1 MKTINLSGLN
11 MNYYVETL
19 DNGLEIYMLPYDN
32 KKNYF
37 ISFATRFGS
46 EVIEFKDKKQISHKL
61 PLGIAHFLEH
71 KMFEQESGE
80 DPFTFFSK
88 SGTGCNAST
97 SFDNTQYICY
107 GNKKFEENLEYLI
120 NFVNDPYYTDSNVNK
135 EKGIITEEIN
145 MYEDTPEELVFE
157 LMHQKVFDGSSL
169 AWPILGSID
178 NVKSFSHEKLKNY
191 YEKNYFGE
199 NIIISVA
206 GNFETREMLEKIKKY
221 FGGIKNNRAEK
232 KNLEVKY
239 KNDFVIKKKDIEQVH
254 ICLGFPGVKNLV
266 EKIYVLAVFNN
277 IFGGG
282 MSSRLYQKIREE
294 NGLAYSVFSYNY
306 SYEKV
311 GLFNIYAGIN
321 PSKVEDCLK
330 FIIHEIKNLDI
341 NLISQKELAK
351 SKEQLKA
358 GYLLNLESSS
368 SRMNS
373 LGKYMVFYN
382 KILTSEEIIDEI
394 DKINLDDIYN
404 LIREVFDFS
413 KISLSCV
420 ARDNY
425 DLKKIV
431 GENM

>member
-1 MKTINLSGLN
+1 
-11 MNYYVETL
+11 
-19 DNGLEIYMLPYDN
+19 
-32 KKNYF
+32 
-37 ISFATRFGS
+37 
-46 EVIEFKDKKQISHKL
+46 
-61 PLGIAHFLEH
+61 
-71 KMFEQESGE
+71 
-80 DPFTFFSK
+80 
-88 SGTGCNAST
+88 
-97 SFDNTQYICY
+97 
-107 GNKKFEENLEYLI
+107 
-120 NFVNDPYYTDSNVNK
+120 
-135 EKGIITEEIN
+135 
-145 MYEDTPEELVFE
+145 
-157 LMHQKVFDGSSL
+157 MHQKVYDGSSL

-206 GNFETREMLEKIKKY
+206 GNFETQEMLVKIKKY

-330 FIIHEIKNLDI
+330 FIIHEIKNLDV

-358 GYLLNLESSS
+358 SYLLNLESSS

-373 LGKYMVFYN
+373 LGRYMVFYN

-404 LIREVFDFS
+404 LIREIFDFS

>member
-1 MKTINLSGLN
+1 MYEIN
-11 MNYYVETL
+11 TL
-19 DNGLEIYMLPYDN
+19 DNGIKIVSENISFVRSISFGIWVKVGSQNEDLNINGISHFIEHMIFKGTDKRSAKDIAEQMDEIGGQINAFTTKQMTCFYFKILDKNFDKALEIMADMFLN
-32 KKNYF
+32 S
-37 ISFATRFGS
+37 SFSDEEIER
-46 EVIEFKDKKQISHKL
+46 EKQVVI
-61 PLGIAHFLEH
+61 
-71 KMFEQESGE
+71 
-80 DPFTFFSK
+80 
-88 SGTGCNAST
+88 
-97 SFDNTQYICY
+97 
-107 GNKKFEENLEYLI
+107 
-120 NFVNDPYYTDSNVNK
+120 
-135 EKGIITEEIN
+135 EEIN

-191 YEKNYFGE
+191 YKKNYFGE

-232 KNLEVKY
+232 KNLDVKY

-358 GYLLNLESSS
+358 SYLLNLESSS

-373 LGKYMVFYN
+373 LGRYMVFYN

-404 LIREVFDFS
+404 LIKEIFDFN

>member
-1 MKTINLSGLN
+1 
-11 MNYYVETL
+11 
-19 DNGLEIYMLPYDN
+19 
-32 KKNYF
+32 
-37 ISFATRFGS
+37 
-46 EVIEFKDKKQISHKL
+46 
-61 PLGIAHFLEH
+61 
-71 KMFEQESGE
+71 
-80 DPFTFFSK
+80 
-88 SGTGCNAST
+88 
-97 SFDNTQYICY
+97 
-107 GNKKFEENLEYLI
+107 
-120 NFVNDPYYTDSNVNK
+120 
-135 EKGIITEEIN
+135 
-145 MYEDTPEELVFE
+145 
-157 LMHQKVFDGSSL
+157 
-169 AWPILGSID
+169 
-178 NVKSFSHEKLKNY
+178 
-191 YEKNYFGE
+191 
-199 NIIISVA
+199 
-206 GNFETREMLEKIKKY
+206 MLEKIKKY

-330 FIIHEIKNLDI
+330 FIIHEIKNLDV

-358 GYLLNLESSS
+358 SYLLNLESSS

-373 LGKYMVFYN
+373 LGRYMVFYN

-404 LIREVFDFS
+404 LIREIFDFS

-431 GENM
+431 GENI